1 MGFLFSAVWVGI
13 SILLQPRFHHMSRPY
28 SKHLRVAICLIP
40 LGFCQAQSFDSW
52 ILPGGQTA
60 GVAGPG
66 GLASELSFPAL
77 TPVQKSMGDHWRA
90 LISVDV
96 HGVVEKPGVRVSAE
110 LNDPTTGKVLAAA
123 SILVTEKA
131 GRDAWSVI
139 SSSEHAGSAKAA
151 FDGDPATEWH
161 SLYGDNKP
169 DPPHWIGLQFAK
181 PVQFSGL
188 RYLPRQ
194 AGWANGIAR
203 DYRLEVLRP
212 NEGWTKVLGGKTHE
226 ELAVKQRAAHEISL
240 PEAIEV
246 GGFRMVI
253 ESDWSGGGF
262 GTAAEITPLGMNLP
276 PKDEPVPAR
285 KRLWLWLPADVTA
298 ELAGKTL
305 GLKIQSAS
313 DVVVGLPRVAFH
325 HSKPD
330 GRLQGRSNG
339 AFGPDKL
346 SAGLLGFSALVVHQS
361 DATNVMHVVEG
372 SPAQQAGLRTGDV
385 LVAVDGVALTLNDLA
400 PGWNWYHQSHE
411 AILGKAG
418 ERALTL
424 KRPVVLTVMRDEGLQ
439 QLEVRLADREPFSNM
454 DPSKDPAAKAM
465 LADMLSWLCDRQR
478 EDGSWSGDII
488 RTTFSALALLATGE
502 QDHRE
507 RVRRAVDWSMKRY
520 PKPENYGNLGF
531 WHGAYAG
538 ILYSEWHLQTQDPR
552 VIPHLAA
559 LRDWALAGQHESAW
573 EVPALGHGPPHL
585 PYGNKS
591 LVAPSCHLLV
601 YEALA
606 MRCGMKSALWEL
618 LLPYMEM
625 SWSDPR
631 KGGHGSLG
639 YNRSYMDR
647 DEFWSRS
654 GLFAMACEL
663 RGQRQD
669 MKQAMTAFMGERH
682 PWFRNSHAYGE
693 PGGAWGLLSLN
704 LAAPETF
711 EEVMKAYDWW
721 FSLAWEPGYG
731 LRFTTPHMG
740 APYMGE
746 EDLINAAYALVLQAP
761 KRSLHL
767 TGGR

>member
-1 MGFLFSAVWVGI
+1 MKRIF
-13 SILLQPRFHHMSRPY
+13 
-28 SKHLRVAICLIP
+28 SKHLRLAMCLI
-40 LGFCQAQSFDSW
+40 LVGFCRAEIFESW
-52 ILPGGQTA
+52 ILPGGQAA
-60 GVAGPG
+60 GVAGPNG
-66 GLASELSFPAL
+66 IASELSLPEL
-77 TPVQKSMGDHWRA
+77 TPRQKSMGGQWRT
-90 LISVDV
+90 LVSVDV

-110 LNDPTTGKVLAAA
+110 LLETTTGKVMA
-123 SILVTEKA
+123 SASTLVTEKA

-139 SSSEHAGSAKAA
+139 SSSEQGVSAKAA

-161 SLYGDNKP
+161 SRYSDKKP
-169 DPPHWIGLQFAK
+169 DPPHWIGLQFAQA
-181 PVQFSGL
+181 VDFSGI

-203 DYRLEVLRP
+203 NYRLEVRRP
-212 NEGWTKVLGGKTHE
+212 GKGWATVLQGKTQQE
-226 ELAVKQRAAHEISL
+226 SVVKQRAAHEISL

-246 GGFRMVI
+246 DGFRMVI

-276 PKDEPVPAR
+276 PKDEPIPASE
-285 KRLWLWLPADVTA
+285 RLWLWLPANVTA
-298 ELAGKTL
+298 DLAGKSF
-305 GLKIQSAS
+305 GLRIRSAS
-313 DVVVGLPRVAFH
+313 GVVVGSPRVVLH
-325 HSKPD
+325 HEVPD
-330 GRLQGRSNG
+330 GRLQGRANG
-339 AFGPDKL
+339 ALGPDKL
-346 SAGLLGFSALVVHQS
+346 GAGLLGFNALVFHQS
-361 DATNVMHVVEG
+361 DATNVMNVVDG
-372 SPAQQAGLRTGDV
+372 SPAQEAGLRAGDV
-385 LVAVDGVALTLNDLA
+385 LVAVDGIPLPLNDLA

-411 AILGKAG
+411 AIFGRAG
-418 ERALTL
+418 EKALTL
-424 KRPVVLTVMRDEGLQ
+424 KKPVVLSVIRDEGLQ
-439 QLEVRLADREPFSNM
+439 QLELRLPDRKPFSNL
-454 DPSKDPAAKAM
+454 DPGKDPAAKAM
-465 LADMLSWLCDRQR
+465 LADMLSWLCERQR

-552 VIPHLAA
+552 VIPYLAA
-559 LRDWALAGQHESAW
+559 LQDWAHAGQHESVW
-573 EVPALGHGPPHL
+573 GVPALGHGPPHL
-585 PYGNKS
+585 PYDNKS

-618 LLPYMEM
+618 LMPYMEM
-625 SWSDPR
+625 CWSDPA

-704 LAAPETF
+704 VAAPETF
-711 EEVMKAYDWW
+711 NEVMKAYTWW

-767 TGGR
+767 TGAK

>member
-1 MGFLFSAVWVGI
+1 MIPNF
-13 SILLQPRFHHMSRPY
+13 
-28 SKHLRVAICLIP
+28 SKHLRLAMCLI
-40 LGFCQAQSFDSW
+40 LVGFCRAETYDSW

-60 GVAGPG
+60 GVAGPAG
-66 GLASELSFPAL
+66 IASELSLPEL
-77 TPVQKSMGDHWRA
+77 TPRQKSMGGQWRT
-90 LISVDV
+90 LVSVDV
-96 HGVVEKPGVRVSAE
+96 HGAVEKPGVRVSAE
-110 LNDPTTGKVLAAA
+110 LHETATGKVMA
-123 SILVTEKA
+123 SASVVAMDKA
-131 GRDAWSVI
+131 QRDAWSVI
-139 SSSEHAGSAKAA
+139 CSSEQGSSAKAA

-161 SLYGDNKP
+161 SRYSGKKP
-169 DPPHWIGLQFAK
+169 DPPHWIGLQFAQA
-181 PVQFSGL
+181 VQFSGI

-203 DYRLEVLRP
+203 KYRLEVRRP
-212 NEGWTKVLGGKTHE
+212 GKQWATVLEGQTQQE
-226 ELAVKQRAAHEISL
+226 SAVKQRAAHEITL

-246 GGFRMVI
+246 DGFRMVI

-262 GTAAEITPLGMNLP
+262 GTAAEITPLGMKLP
-276 PKDEPVPAR
+276 PKDEPIPAS

-298 ELAGKTL
+298 GLAGKSL
-305 GLKIQSAS
+305 SLRIRSAS
-313 DVVVGLPRVAFH
+313 GVVVGAPRIVLH
-325 HSKPD
+325 HAAPD
-330 GRLQGRSNG
+330 GRLQAGGNG
-339 AFGPDKL
+339 ALGPDKL
-346 SAGLLGFSALVVHQS
+346 GAGLLGFSALVVHQS
-361 DATNVMHVVEG
+361 DSTNVMNVVEG
-372 SPAQQAGLRTGDV
+372 SPAQQAGLRAGDV
-385 LVAVDGVALTLNDLA
+385 LVAVDDVALPLNDLA

-411 AILGKAG
+411 ATLGRAG

-424 KRPVVLTVMRDEGLQ
+424 KTPVVLTVMRDEGLQ
-439 QLEVRLADREPFSNM
+439 QLKVRLPDRKPFLNM

-465 LADMLSWLCDRQR
+465 LADMLKWLCDRQR

-502 QDHRE
+502 QEHRE

-552 VIPHLAA
+552 VIPYLAA
-559 LRDWALAGQHESAW
+559 LRDWAHAGQHESVW
-573 EVPALGHGPPHL
+573 GVPALGHGPPHL

-625 SWSDPR
+625 SWSDPA

-663 RGQRQD
+663 RGQRPD

-704 LAAPETF
+704 VAAPETF
-711 EEVMKAYDWW
+711 NEVMKAYTWW

-767 TGGR
+767 TGAK

>member
-1 MGFLFSAVWVGI
+1 M
-13 SILLQPRFHHMSRPY
+13 QPRNVNMNGICSRNLVLAT
-28 SKHLRVAICLIP
+28 SLLLV
-40 LGFCQAQSFDSW
+40 GFCKSEPFDRW

-60 GVAGPG
+60 GVAGPDG
-66 GLASELSFPAL
+66 IASELSLPVL
-77 TPVQKSMGDHWRA
+77 TPRQKSMGGRWRA
-90 LISVDV
+90 LVSVDI
-96 HGVVEKPGVRVSAE
+96 HGVVEKLGVRVSAE
-110 LNDPTTGKVLAAA
+110 LHETATGKVMASASTLAMD
-123 SILVTEKA
+123 KA
-131 GRDAWSVI
+131 KRDAWSVI
-139 SSSEHAGSAKAA
+139 SSSEQAGSAKAA
-151 FDGDPATEWH
+151 FDADPATEWH
-161 SLYGDNKP
+161 SRYGDKKP
-169 DPPHWIGLQFAK
+169 DPPHWIGLQFAQ
-181 PVQFSGL
+181 PVDFSGIH
-188 RYLPRQ
+188 YLPRQ

-203 DYRLEVLRP
+203 KYRLEVRRP
-212 NEGWTKVLGGKTHE
+212 GKQWATVLEGQTRQE
-226 ELAVKQRAAHEISL
+226 PIVKQRAAHEIRL

-246 GGFRMVI
+246 DGFRLVI

-276 PKDEPVPAR
+276 PKDEPIPAVQR
-285 KRLWLWLPADVTA
+285 MWLWLPANVTA
-298 ELAGKTL
+298 DLSGKSF
-305 GLKIQSAS
+305 GLRIRSTS
-313 DVVVGLPRVAFH
+313 GVVVGAPRVVMH
-325 HSKPD
+325 HEAPD
-330 GRLQGRSNG
+330 GRLQGGANG
-339 AFGPDKL
+339 ALGPDKL
-346 SAGLLGFSALVVHQS
+346 GAGLLGFSSLVVHQS
-361 DATNVMHVVEG
+361 DATNVMNVVEG
-372 SPAQQAGLRTGDV
+372 GPAQQAGLRVGDV
-385 LVAVDGVALTLNDLA
+385 LVAVDGIPLPLNDLA

-411 AILGKAG
+411 ATLGRAG

-424 KRPVVLTVMRDEGLQ
+424 KRPVVLTVIRDDGLQ
-439 QLEVRLADREPFSNM
+439 QLDVQLPDRKPFSNL
-454 DPSKDPAAKAM
+454 DPRNDPAAKAM
-465 LADMLSWLCDRQR
+465 LADMLGWLCERQR

-538 ILYSEWHLQTQDPR
+538 ILYSEWHLQTKDTR
-552 VIPHLAA
+552 VIPYLAA
-559 LRDWALAGQHESAW
+559 LRDWAHAGQHESVW
-573 EVPALGHGPPHL
+573 GVPALGHGPPHL

-618 LLPYMEM
+618 LMPYMEM
-625 SWSDPR
+625 SWSDPA

-663 RGQRQD
+663 RSQRQD

-711 EEVMKAYDWW
+711 NDVMKAYTWW

-767 TGGR
+767 TGGH